1 MTQNEITKPE
11 VMLEISEQEKNRLT
25 ELETKVKR
33 GMTGFL
39 EVGRALLEIRDA
51 KLYRENHAT
60 FEAYLADRWDLSTSR
75 AYELI
80 GAHQVVKNLSAICGQ
95 TPKNESQVRI
105 LTGLEPDVQRQV
117 WLEAE
122 RTAPNGKITGKLIA
136 DIARR
141 ILERIQGKSPTKT
154 APRTDY
160 QQVLDQVKRTLKNL
174 DAEARA
180 RVLVK
185 IQAAIQEV
193 LNEAL
198 NG

>member
-1 MTQNEITKPE
+1 M
-11 VMLEISEQEKNRLT
+11 
-25 ELETKVKR
+25 
-33 GMTGFL
+33 
-39 EVGRALLEIRDA
+39 
-51 KLYRENHAT
+51 
-60 FEAYLADRWDLSTSR
+60 
-75 AYELI
+75 
-80 GAHQVVKNLSAICGQ
+80 SAICGQ
-95 TPKNESQVRI
+95 TPKNESQVRV

-122 RTAPNGKITGKLIA
+122 RSAPNGKITGKLIA

-141 ILERIQGKSPTKT
+141 IMEKLHGKPTTRT
-154 APRTDY
+154 APKTDY
-160 QQVLDQVKRTLKNL
+160 QQVLDQVKRTLRTL

-180 RVLVK
+180 KVLVK